1 MALPTALLAHCAPTN
16 VRGRKRP
23 ISIGTPP
30 ELIAGVQA
38 RSNTST
44 ARTSA
49 GAKIRL
55 FDSIFALCR
64 ALILLFFFWHFAGA
78 PVSRPRKALRT
89 RLRPFLRFRH
99 RVEQTCGRRPD
110 VCTIA
115 RPQTA
120 HAMFRVRAVARS
132 EPRTTVNSLMS
143 KFPLPAF
150 AVTRARR
157 FSFGG
162 TPAQLVADEIEVHAD
177 DDLALAPSSI
187 CSSARTGTRNNRPIL
202 ITGSSPRAAAS

>member
-1 MALPTALLAHCAPTN
+1 MSFLAALAHDATN
-16 VRGRKRP
+16 ARCRERP

-49 GAKIRL
+49 GAKIRR

-64 ALILLFFFWHFAGA
+64 ALILLFFFRRFAGA

-99 RVEQTCGRRPD
+99 RGEQTCRR
-110 VCTIA
+110 
-115 RPQTA
+115 
-120 HAMFRVRAVARS
+120 
-132 EPRTTVNSLMS
+132 RTYV
-143 KFPLPAF
+143 
-150 AVTRARR
+150 
-157 FSFGG
+157 
-162 TPAQLVADEIEVHAD
+162 
-177 DDLALAPSSI
+177 
-187 CSSARTGTRNNRPIL
+187 
-202 ITGSSPRAAAS
+202 

>member
-64 ALILLFFFWHFAGA
+64 ALILLFFFWRFAGA

-99 RVEQTCGRRPD
+99 RVEQTCGRRPN

-115 RPQTA
+115 RPQTS
-120 HAMFRVRAVARS
+120 HVMFRVRAGARS
-132 EPRTTVNSLMS
+132 EQLSSSRATVNRLMCR
-143 KFPLPAF
+143 FPLPAF
-150 AVTRARR
+150 AVTSARR

-162 TPAQLVADEIEVHAD
+162 TPARLVAHEIAAHAD
-177 DDLALAPSSI
+177 DDLALPLSSI
-187 CSSARTGTRNNRPIL
+187 RSSALDRGRHR
-202 ITGSSPRAAAS
+202 GGA